1 MDMDLL
7 LQAVVQG
14 LLLGATYGFV
24 ALGMGIIYSVSG
36 VVNFSHGDFV
46 TAGMFL
52 CYSLWAAFALD
63 PYVSIAITVPLFAVI
78 GAMLYRFLIRPI
90 VGAHLLMIVQL
101 TLGISF
107 IIQNGLLI
115 TFGGQPLRTPS
126 AFEAKLIFV
135 GDSLVMRFSLVVAF
149 VVSVTLAGLL
159 YWILQKTDLGRS
171 VRAVHQNAR
180 AAALMGVNVTSVR
193 TVTFAAG
200 FAILAIA
207 AALLLPG
214 TPAHPGMGFRY
225 TVITLMVII
234 LGGMTNF
241 MGILLSGFAIGISE
255 AIGTVY
261 LSGVIGMMLPYFIFI
276 VVLLFRPQGLLGSA
290 QS

>member
-7 LQAVVQG
+7 VQAMVQG
-14 LLLGATYGFV
+14 LLIGATYGFV
-24 ALGMGIIYSVSG
+24 ALGLGIIYSVSG

-63 PYVSIAITVPLFAVI
+63 PYVSVAITVPLFAVI
-78 GAMLYRFLIRPI
+78 GALLYRLLIRPI

-101 TLGISF
+101 TLGLSF

-126 AFEAKLIFV
+126 AYEAKLIFV
-135 GDSLVMRFSLVVAF
+135 GDSLVMRFSLIVAF
-149 VVSVTLAGLL
+149 VVSVTFAGLL
-159 YWILQKTDLGRS
+159 YWVLQSTDLGRS
-171 VRAVHQNAR
+171 VRAVHQNAK
-180 AAALMGVNVTSVR
+180 AAALMGIDVTLIR
-193 TVTFAAG
+193 TITFAAG
-200 FAILAIA
+200 FAMLAIA

-214 TPAHPGMGFRY
+214 TPAYPGMGFRY

-261 LSGVIGMMLPYFIFI
+261 VSGVVGMMLPYFIFI
-276 VVLLFRPQGLLGSA
+276 VVLLFRPQGLLGGAKS
-290 QS
+290 

>member
-1 MDMDLL
+1 MDTDLL

-52 CYSLWAAFALD
+52 CYSLWASFALD
-63 PYVSIAITVPLFAVI
+63 PYVSIAICVPLFAIV

-126 AFEAKLIFV
+126 VFEAKLIFV
-135 GDSLVMRFSLVVAF
+135 GDSLVMRLSLTVAF
-149 VVSVTLAGLL
+149 IVSVTLAGLL
-159 YWILQKTDLGRS
+159 YWVLQKTDLGRS

-180 AAALMGVNVTSVR
+180 AAALMGINVTFIRS
-193 TVTFAAG
+193 VTFAAG

>member
-24 ALGMGIIYSVSG
+24 ALGMGIINSVSG

-180 AAALMGVNVTSVR
+180 AAALMGVNV
-193 TVTFAAG
+193 
-200 FAILAIA
+200 
-207 AALLLPG
+207 
-214 TPAHPGMGFRY
+214 
-225 TVITLMVII
+225 
-234 LGGMTNF
+234 
-241 MGILLSGFAIGISE
+241 
-255 AIGTVY
+255 
-261 LSGVIGMMLPYFIFI
+261 
-276 VVLLFRPQGLLGSA
+276 
-290 QS
+290 

>member
-1 MDMDLL
+1 MDTDIL

-14 LLLGATYGFV
+14 LLIGATYGFV

-63 PYVSIAITVPLFAVI
+63 PYVSVAITVPLFAVA
-78 GAMLYRFLIRPI
+78 GALLYRLLIRPI

-101 TLGISF
+101 TLGLSF
-107 IIQNGLLI
+107 IIQNGLLM

-126 AFEAKLIFV
+126 AYEAKLVFI
-135 GDSLVMRFSLVVAF
+135 GDTLVMRFSLIVAF
-149 VVSVTLAGLL
+149 VVSVTLAGVL
-159 YWILQKTDLGRS
+159 YWILRRTDLGRS
-171 VRAVHQNAR
+171 IRAVHQNAR
-180 AAALMGVNVTSVR
+180 AAALMGVDVTFIR
-193 TVTFAAG
+193 TITFAAG

-261 LSGVIGMMLPYFIFI
+261 LSGVVGMMLPYFIFI
-276 VVLLFRPQGLLGSA
+276 VVLLFRPQGLLGGARS
-290 QS
+290 